1 MEKQQNNSSLKVV
14 IIVLSLL
21 LAGSLGWMYKMSTE
35 SKTKEVKLMSEKD
48 QLLADLKAQKESY
61 DQAIEENTG
70 LKGDLEAERAKIV
83 ELIAKVEKS
92 DGNAASMA
100 KFKTLYVKLKR
111 EHDALIAENNK
122 LKEENG
128 VLTTQRDST
137 RSALTESKRYN
148 DTLTAQNSNLSQK
161 VEKAQKLT
169 ITNLTTKTFK
179 KRSSGKLIETDKARR
194 VDQIDI
200 AFTIAG
206 NEVAIAGDKTYYVQ
220 VIDPKNNVIGD
231 KKVESFDGQTLTY
244 SFVTTA
250 KYENKTMDVKQS
262 LMGQDFEK
270 GLYQVNVFDKG
281 TLVSNSSFTLR

>member
-220 VIDPKNNVIGD
+220 VIDPKNNVIGE
-231 KKVESFDGQTLTY
+231 KKVENFDGQTLTY

>member
-111 EHDALIAENNK
+111 EHDALIAENDK
-122 LKEENG
+122 LKQENG

-137 RSALTESKRYN
+137 RTALTESKRYN

-270 GLYQVNVFDKG
+270 GVYQVNVFDKG